1 MKKKKLDEAFENVGG
16 IVTLKPIHNIDT
28 SLTKMAKKITE
39 SPEFVNE
46 TLPAFPR
53 EWKNLEKAEAVLD
66 KAVSSLEKAV
76 SKKDRKSA
84 KEISGLWKYTSKN
97 IKKFK
102 ELLGK
107 EVLSKLQ

>member
-46 TLPAFPR
+46 TLPAFPK

-76 SKKDRKSA
+76 SKKDRKV
-84 KEISGLWKYTSKN
+84 L
-97 IKKFK
+97 KK
-102 ELLGK
+102 
-107 EVLSKLQ
+107 